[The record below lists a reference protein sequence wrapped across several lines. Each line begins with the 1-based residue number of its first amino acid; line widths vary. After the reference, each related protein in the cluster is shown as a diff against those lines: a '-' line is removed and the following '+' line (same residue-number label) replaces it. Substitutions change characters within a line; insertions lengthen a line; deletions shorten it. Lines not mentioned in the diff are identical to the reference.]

1 MDSITQAVLGASL
14 AAVSVAPEHRRKAII
29 AGAILGTMPDLDLLI
44 DYGDAVKNFTYHR
57 GFSHSLVVL
66 LPFSFSLWL
75 ILRRIWSPVRTAPRQ
90 WLLAISLALLTHPLL
105 DAHTVY
111 GTQLFWPLDFAP
123 TSWSTIFIID
133 PLYTLPLIVGVL
145 AIVIF
150 PKRISA
156 SIALGLAIVLSTSY
170 LSWSWL
176 AKNLAEEHAR
186 NSLISLKLDDAV
198 LIATPTPFNTL
209 FWRFIV
215 LSDDFYLEGYYSL
228 FSGEKKV
235 RFERYPLRRK
245 LTEDAAE
252 IWSVSRLMWFSRGFV
267 KASVD
272 GDKLII
278 TDLRM
283 GAEPEYVFN
292 HVVAKRNEEKWQEI
306 QTELISPKMGFAEV
320 PAIWSTVWD
329 GILDR

>member
-1 MDSITQAVLGASL
+1 M
-14 AAVSVAPEHRRKAII
+14 
-29 AGAILGTMPDLDLLI
+29 
-44 DYGDAVKNFTYHR
+44 
-57 GFSHSLVVL
+57 
-66 LPFSFSLWL
+66 
-75 ILRRIWSPVRTAPRQ
+75 
-90 WLLAISLALLTHPLL
+90 
-105 DAHTVY
+105 
-111 GTQLFWPLDFAP
+111 
-123 TSWSTIFIID
+123 
-133 PLYTLPLIVGVL
+133 
-145 AIVIF
+145 
-150 PKRISA
+150 
-156 SIALGLAIVLSTSY
+156 
-170 LSWSWL
+170 
-176 AKNLAEEHAR
+176 
-186 NSLISLKLDDAV
+186 
-198 LIATPTPFNTL
+198 
-209 FWRFIV
+209 
-215 LSDDFYLEGYYSL
+215 
-228 FSGEKKV
+228 
-235 RFERYPLRRK
+235 RRK

>member
-1 MDSITQAVLGASL
+1 MDSITQAVLGASV
-14 AAVSVAPEHRRKAII
+14 AAISVAPEHRRKAIV
-29 AGAILGTMPDLDLLI
+29 AGAILGTMPDLDVLI

-57 GFSHSLVVL
+57 GFSHSLFVL

-75 ILRRIWSPVRTAPRQ
+75 ILRRIWPPVRTAPRQ

-133 PLYTLPLIVGVL
+133 PLFTLPLFVGVSVM
-145 AIVIF
+145 VIC
-150 PKRISA
+150 PKRQSA
-156 SIALGLAIVLSTSY
+156 AIVLSLAIALSSSY

-176 AKNLAEEHAR
+176 AKHLAEVHAR
-186 NSLISLKLDDAV
+186 KSLISLKLDESA

-209 FWRFIV
+209 LWRFIV
-215 LSDDFYLEGYYSL
+215 LSDDVYLEGYYSL
-228 FSGEKKV
+228 LSKDKKV
-235 RFERYPLRRK
+235 RFERYPLRRR
-245 LTEDAAE
+245 LTKEAAE

-267 KASVD
+267 KAVVNQ
-272 GDKLII
+272 DKLIM

-292 HVVAKRNEEKWQEI
+292 HVVAQRNGEIWQEI

-320 PAIWSTVWD
+320 PGIWRKVWN
-329 GILDR
+329 GILGR